1 MRSTLYLLAAALCLV
16 ACTAKGPTQE
26 ELGTRHGD
34 PGEKILVA
42 YVFRMHELPDAT
54 YLTHINYAFG
64 HVNDT
69 FNGVRLDQPEELHRL
84 VGIKRTWPHVKIML
98 SIGGW
103 GSGNFSEMCA
113 DDQLRAAFAKDCKR
127 VIDEFKLDGIDID
140 WEYPGE
146 DVAKISASDQDIDNY
161 TLLMRDIRAAIG
173 PDKLLTQATAGSGK
187 FYDFKALD
195 PYLDWTSVMSYDL
208 GNAPY
213 HNSPLYPSD
222 LLEPES
228 MSVSQCVQAHL
239 DYGVPP
245 EKLVLGMPF
254 YGHGKE
260 GFPWGVDVTK
270 AHLLPGYTYHWDSTS
285 QVPYL
290 TEDATGDFAFGFDDE
305 KSLRIKALYALD
317 LGLKGAM
324 YWAYNGD
331 NVTGDLRRTV
341 YQTLNG
347 TLPTPGMRPR
357 VPKTNSAQ

>member
-146 DVAKISASDQDIDNY
+146 DVAEISASDQDIDNY